1 MFGQFLTKIFGSR
14 NQRLLKQYN
23 KAINKINSFEEAYK
37 SLTDEE
43 LKAKTTEFK
52 ERLEKGE
59 SEDALLPEAFAA
71 VREILSAGLKGA
83 KVDTIKQNK
92 ILKIKMP
99 DRATSSIHKGT
110 TGMEF
115 TVDVESKN

>member
-1 MFGQFLTKIFGSR
+1 MRF
-14 NQRLLKQYN
+14 KQY
-23 KAINKINSFEEAYK
+23 I
-37 SLTDEE
+37 DEMVGHHIPRQ
-43 LKAKTTEFK
+43 KF
-52 ERLEKGE
+52 
-59 SEDALLPEAFAA
+59 AFAA

-99 DRATSSIHKGT
+99 DRATSSIHKGS

>member
-1 MFGQFLTKIFGSR
+1 MKFKQYLDEMVGHHIPRQKFAFIAVKEILTK
-14 NQRLLKQYN
+14 
-23 KAINKINSFEEAYK
+23 
-37 SLTDEE
+37 
-43 LKAKTTEFK
+43 
-52 ERLEKGE
+52 
-59 SEDALLPEAFAA
+59 
-71 VREILSAGLKGA
+71 GLQGA